1 MFVKNCFKN
10 NLIAPMFTLNCCS
23 NLLTIDSPIVMGI
36 INATPDSFYKGNI
49 KDDILGLAAQML
61 SNGAT
66 ILDIGGQSTKPNSTL
81 YSAKEEMDRVLPF
94 IKKINTAFPNALI
107 SVDTFYSEV
116 AKAAVDVGATII
128 NDISAG
134 NMDKEM
140 LKTVA
145 QLNTPY
151 VCMHMQGTP
160 ATMQQNP
167 SYENSTK
174 EVLDFFVQKISECKS
189 AGVKDVVI
197 DPGFGFGKTIDHNY
211 TLLKNLSIFS
221 MLDSPILVGLSRKS
235 MVYKPLH
242 TSANEALNGTTA
254 LNMIALLNGASLLRV
269 HDVKE
274 AKEAIDLFNIY
285 KKASH

>member
-1 MFVKNCFKN
+1 
-10 NLIAPMFTLNCCS
+10 MFTLNCCS

-81 YSAKEEMDRVLPF
+81 HSAKEEMDRILPF

-174 EVLDFFVQKISECKS
+174 EVLDFFVKKINECKS

-235 MVYKPLH
+235 IVYKPLH

>member
-1 MFVKNCFKN
+1 
-10 NLIAPMFTLNCCS
+10 MFTLNCCG

-61 SNGAT
+61 SDGAT

-81 YSAKEEMDRVLPF
+81 HSAKEEMDRVLPF

-174 EVLDFFVQKISECKS
+174 EVLDFFIKKLQDCKN
-189 AGVKDVVI
+189 AGIKDVVI

-242 TSANEALNGTTA
+242 TTANEALNGTTA

-274 AKEAIDLFNIY
+274 AKEAIDLFNTY
-285 KKASH
+285 KKALQ

>member
-1 MFVKNCFKN
+1 
-10 NLIAPMFTLNCCS
+10 MFTLNCCS

-81 YSAKEEMDRVLPF
+81 HSAKEEMNRVLPF

-174 EVLDFFVQKISECKS
+174 EVLDFFVKKINECKS

-235 MVYKPLH
+235 IVYKPLH

>member
-1 MFVKNCFKN
+1 
-10 NLIAPMFTLNCCS
+10 MFTLNCCS

-61 SNGAT
+61 SDGAT

-81 YSAKEEMDRVLPF
+81 HSAKEEMDRILPF

-174 EVLDFFVQKISECKS
+174 EVLDFFVKKINECKS

-235 MVYKPLH
+235 IVYKPLH

>member
-1 MFVKNCFKN
+1 
-10 NLIAPMFTLNCCS
+10 
-23 NLLTIDSPIVMGI
+23 
-36 INATPDSFYKGNI
+36 
-49 KDDILGLAAQML
+49 
-61 SNGAT
+61 
-66 ILDIGGQSTKPNSTL
+66 
-81 YSAKEEMDRVLPF
+81 
-94 IKKINTAFPNALI
+94 
-107 SVDTFYSEV
+107 
-116 AKAAVDVGATII
+116 
-128 NDISAG
+128 
-134 NMDKEM
+134 M

-174 EVLDFFVQKISECKS
+174 EVLDFFVQKINECKS

-254 LNMIALLNGASLLRV
+254 LNMIALLNGASILRV

>member
-1 MFVKNCFKN
+1 
-10 NLIAPMFTLNCCS
+10 MFTLNCCG
-23 NLLTIDSPIVMGI
+23 NLLTIDSPIIMGI

-61 SNGAT
+61 ADGAT

-81 YSAKEEMDRVLPF
+81 HSAKEEMDRVLPF
-94 IKKINTAFPNALI
+94 IKKIHTTFPDALI

-134 NMDKEM
+134 NMEKEM

-167 SYENSTK
+167 FYENSTK
-174 EVLDFFVQKISECKS
+174 EVLDFFIQKLKECKN

-242 TSANEALNGTTA
+242 TTANEALNGTTA
-254 LNMIALLNGASLLRV
+254 LNMIALLNGASILRV

-274 AKEAIDLFNIY
+274 AKETIDLFNTY

>member
-1 MFVKNCFKN
+1 
-10 NLIAPMFTLNCCS
+10 MFTLNCCS

-61 SNGAT
+61 SDGAT

-81 YSAKEEMDRVLPF
+81 HSAKEEMDRVLPF

-174 EVLDFFVQKISECKS
+174 EVLDFFIKKLQDCKNT
-189 AGVKDVVI
+189 GIKDVVI

-235 MVYKPLH
+235 IVYKPLH

>member
-1 MFVKNCFKN
+1 
-10 NLIAPMFTLNCCS
+10 MFTLNCCS

-81 YSAKEEMDRVLPF
+81 HSAKEEMDRVLPF

-174 EVLDFFVQKISECKS
+174 EVLDFFVKKINECKS

-235 MVYKPLH
+235 IVYKPLH

>member
-1 MFVKNCFKN
+1 
-10 NLIAPMFTLNCCS
+10 MFTLNCCS

-61 SNGAT
+61 SDGAT

-81 YSAKEEMDRVLPF
+81 HSAKEEMDRILPF

-174 EVLDFFVQKISECKS
+174 EVLDFFVKKINECKS

-235 MVYKPLH
+235 IVYKPLN

>member
-1 MFVKNCFKN
+1 
-10 NLIAPMFTLNCCS
+10 MFTLNCCS

-61 SNGAT
+61 SDGAT

-81 YSAKEEMDRVLPF
+81 HSAKEEMDRVLPF

-174 EVLDFFVQKISECKS
+174 EVLDFFIQKINECKS
-189 AGVKDVVI
+189 VGVKDVVI

-235 MVYKPLH
+235 IVYKPLH

>member
-1 MFVKNCFKN
+1 
-10 NLIAPMFTLNCCS
+10 MFTLNCCS

-61 SNGAT
+61 SDGAT

-81 YSAKEEMDRVLPF
+81 HSAKEEMDRVLPF

-174 EVLDFFVQKISECKS
+174 EVLDFFIKKLQDCKN
-189 AGVKDVVI
+189 AGIKDVVI

-235 MVYKPLH
+235 IVYKPLH

>member
-1 MFVKNCFKN
+1 
-10 NLIAPMFTLNCCS
+10 MFTLNCCS

-61 SNGAT
+61 SDGAT

-81 YSAKEEMDRVLPF
+81 HSAKEEMDRILPF

-174 EVLDFFVQKISECKS
+174 EVLDFFVKKINECKS

-235 MVYKPLH
+235 IVYKPLH
-242 TSANEALNGTTA
+242 TTANEALNGTTA

>member
-1 MFVKNCFKN
+1 
-10 NLIAPMFTLNCCS
+10 MFTLNCCS

-81 YSAKEEMDRVLPF
+81 HSAKEEMNRVLPF

-174 EVLDFFVQKISECKS
+174 EVLDFFVKKINECKS

-197 DPGFGFGKTIDHNY
+197 DLGFGFGKTIDHNY

-235 MVYKPLH
+235 IVYKPLH

>member
-1 MFVKNCFKN
+1 
-10 NLIAPMFTLNCCS
+10 MFTLNCCS

-61 SNGAT
+61 SDGAT

-81 YSAKEEMDRVLPF
+81 HSAKEEMNRVLPF

-174 EVLDFFVQKISECKS
+174 EVLDFFIQKINECKS
-189 AGVKDVVI
+189 VGVKDVVI

-235 MVYKPLH
+235 IVYKPLH

>member
-1 MFVKNCFKN
+1 
-10 NLIAPMFTLNCCS
+10 
-23 NLLTIDSPIVMGI
+23 MGI

-61 SNGAT
+61 SDGAT

-81 YSAKEEMDRVLPF
+81 HSAKEEMDRILPF
-94 IKKINTAFPNALI
+94 IKKINTAFPNAHI

-174 EVLDFFVQKISECKS
+174 EVLDFFVKKINECKS

-235 MVYKPLH
+235 IVYKPLH

>member
-1 MFVKNCFKN
+1 
-10 NLIAPMFTLNCCS
+10 MFTLNCCS

-61 SNGAT
+61 SDGAT

-81 YSAKEEMDRVLPF
+81 HSAKEEMDRVLPF

-174 EVLDFFVQKISECKS
+174 EVLDFFVKKINECKS

-235 MVYKPLH
+235 IVYKPLH

>member
-1 MFVKNCFKN
+1 
-10 NLIAPMFTLNCCS
+10 MFTLNCCS

-61 SNGAT
+61 SDGAT

-81 YSAKEEMDRVLPF
+81 HSAKEEMDRVLPF

-140 LKTVA
+140 LKTCKA
-145 QLNTPY
+145 PL
-151 VCMHMQGTP
+151 
-160 ATMQQNP
+160 QQCSKILP
-167 SYENSTK
+167 MK
-174 EVLDFFVQKISECKS
+174 IVQKKC
-189 AGVKDVVI
+189 
-197 DPGFGFGKTIDHNY
+197 
-211 TLLKNLSIFS
+211 
-221 MLDSPILVGLSRKS
+221 
-235 MVYKPLH
+235 
-242 TSANEALNGTTA
+242 
-254 LNMIALLNGASLLRV
+254 
-269 HDVKE
+269 
-274 AKEAIDLFNIY
+274 
-285 KKASH
+285 

>member
-1 MFVKNCFKN
+1 
-10 NLIAPMFTLNCCS
+10 MFTLNCCG
-23 NLLTIDSPIVMGI
+23 NLLTINSPIVMGI
-36 INATPDSFYKGNI
+36 INATPDSFYKGNL

-61 SNGAT
+61 ADGAT

-81 YSAKEEMDRVLPF
+81 HSAKEEMDRVLPF
-94 IKKINTAFPNALI
+94 IKKIHTSFPNALI

-167 SYENSTK
+167 FYENSTK
-174 EVLDFFVQKISECKS
+174 EVLDFFVQKIKECKN

-211 TLLKNLSIFS
+211 TLLKHLSIFS

-235 MVYKPLH
+235 MVYKPIN
-242 TSANEALNGTTA
+242 TTANEALNGTTA
-254 LNMIALLNGASLLRV
+254 LNMIALLNGASILRV

-274 AKEAIDLFNIY
+274 AKETIDLFNTY